1 MSLIIDLL
9 GKSLREEILELLS
22 GYFVIHFWRMC
33 LRDQIF
39 RVLLEHFIFEVVRK

>member
-1 MSLIIDLL
+1 MSLITDFLR
-9 GKSLREEILELLS
+9 KNMREEIFS
-22 GYFVIHFWRMC
+22 RYFIINFSCIC